1 MRGLPAGPLQLQA
14 LAGNAAVARLIAGT
28 AGQVGSAAAAGM
40 EATASAAAL
49 EASARAAPNRE
60 VSSQVPH
67 PSTPPDPRRS
77 ADTTDRPSQ
86 QLTSTVVQRGI
97 LDDVAGGVASIAGG
111 ARDSVLQTL
120 AGWARR
126 MPGYELLCTILGRDV
141 VAGTPVPRS
150 AAAIISGFLGLMP
163 RGEELRQ
170 QLQQSGAIDRAG
182 AWFEQEVP
190 KLGLTWDLLRGLF
203 SRAWDALSATDL
215 LDPEGAWQRIS
226 RIFGPPLARLRDF
239 AVGAVT
245 KVAEFVFEGAMSM
258 AGGLGTQVMGII
270 RQAGGVFNQI
280 LRDPVGFAGNLVA
293 AVRGGLGAFLSNVG
307 THLRNGLIGWLTGSL
322 GGIIRLPA
330 QFDLRGILGMAME
343 FLGLTWQNIRTRIAA
358 LIGERTLGLLER
370 GAGIVADVAR
380 NGISAITARIAQFTS
395 GLVDTVLGGIRDW
408 VTNSV
413 VGAAITRLLSMF
425 NPAGAVIQAIIA
437 VYNTIQFFIERAQQL
452 GALANSVFT
461 SIGAIAA
468 GSIGN
473 AVNSVEQALGRAVPV
488 VLGFLARLIGLGDV
502 ATPVRNVMTRV
513 QGVINAAIDRVV
525 GWIAGMARRV
535 TSAANGARAGR
546 PTGEPMTPPARGA
559 TNSRT
564 PIDRTFSMS
573 AVAHHLRFQPPD
585 RLVMASWEGD
595 LLSKIDNRLR
605 VAVADRDEVQDLQ
618 RIRGAAEEL
627 LRIAPNTPQIQIDRR
642 MNAIIRMLATYG
654 ADYRQSDLD
663 RSLPAPTSLP
673 ESSALQT
680 ELRACGVRQ
689 DLISRIISN
698 LSISGR
704 SLIAVILG
712 QRLRNV
718 HNYRTV
724 LSQLSTVGGIG
735 AAAMAMNEALR
746 LLDASGSGARIE
758 FERQGYGTS
767 ASSRYYDVDLST
779 VDAAGRM
786 STAYQM
792 KGIYLNAFPNQLA
805 SAARQLANA
814 PARRRAIIIDVI
826 DATSSQFDRH
836 PNSRDALTGFQTR
849 FPDYALRIGF
859 NAGAPKFIN
868 WGGLP

>member
-1 MRGLPAGPLQLQA
+1 MLQHAAGPAPHAGQHGDAPSRQPGVRRSPIEGPPAAALHLQM
-14 LAGNAAVARLIAGT
+14 LAGNAAVARLVAGT
-28 AGQVGSAAAAGM
+28 PGAVGSTAGPDAGSPANGPATESAPGSVGLSLTPIPARGAQADRGPSAAADGRPA
-40 EATASAAAL
+40 
-49 EASARAAPNRE
+49 
-60 VSSQVPH
+60 QVPGA
-67 PSTPPDPRRS
+67 T
-77 ADTTDRPSQ
+77 
-86 QLTSTVVQRGI
+86 VQRGI

-150 AAAIISGFLGLMP
+150 AAAIISGFLGIMP

-215 LDPEGAWQRIS
+215 LDPEGAWERIS

-270 RQAGGVFNQI
+270 RQAGDVFHQI

-322 GGIIRLPA
+322 GGLIRLPA

-358 LIGERTLGLLER
+358 LIGERALGLLER

-473 AVNSVEQALGRAVPV
+473 AVNAVEQALGRAVPV
-488 VLGFLARLIGLGDV
+488 VLGFLARLIGLGDI

-513 QGVINAAIDRVV
+513 RGVIDSAIDRVV

-535 TSAANGARAGR
+535 RGALSGRSARQGAGQGTSDLAPALRDASGLLDVSGATPASVRAGLAGLRQRHGLQLAELVPSRTEGAFHVHVQKSDADTDDENLATETTPGTSSQPVALAGVRIPLSDRRAGR
-546 PTGEPMTPPARGA
+546 LEKAEKTDKWTDLPGR
-559 TNSRT
+559 
-564 PIDRTFSMS
+564 DRTSLGK
-573 AVAHHLRFQPPD
+573 AYNHIIQT
-585 RLVMASWEGD
+585 LVREIASGGR
-595 LLSKIDNRLR
+595 SR
-605 VAVADRDEVQDLQ
+605 VFHYASVT
-618 RIRGAAEEL
+618 AAL
-627 LRIAPNTPQIQIDRR
+627 IA
-642 MNAIIRMLATYG
+642 
-654 ADYRQSDLD
+654 
-663 RSLPAPTSLP
+663 
-673 ESSALQT
+673 
-680 ELRACGVRQ
+680 ELRAGG
-689 DLISRIISN
+689 
-698 LSISGR
+698 GR
-704 SLIAVILG
+704 VIFTEG
-712 QRLRNV
+712 RLN
-718 HNYRTV
+718 
-724 LSQLSTVGGIG
+724 GG
-735 AAAMAMNEALR
+735 ALR
-746 LLDASGSGARIE
+746 FDIAEIDFDSKTVAV
-758 FERQGYGTS
+758 
-767 ASSRYYDVDLST
+767 VDLTAMRDPSH
-779 VDAAGRM
+779 AAKTG
-786 STAYQM
+786 AYSSE
-792 KGIYLNAFPNQLA
+792 LA
-805 SAARQLANA
+805 K
-814 PARRRAIIIDVI
+814 
-826 DATSSQFDRH
+826 
-836 PNSRDALTGFQTR
+836 LTGFPVDAFEARYVGDDAKLAEEILIVPATR
-849 FPDYALRIGF
+849 T
-859 NAGAPKFIN
+859 
-868 WGGLP
+868 